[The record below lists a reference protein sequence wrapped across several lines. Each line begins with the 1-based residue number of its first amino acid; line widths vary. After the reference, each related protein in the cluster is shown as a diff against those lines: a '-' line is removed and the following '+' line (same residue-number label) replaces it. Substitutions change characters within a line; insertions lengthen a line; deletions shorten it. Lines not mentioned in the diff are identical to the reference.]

1 MGKQFA
7 IVKLV
12 ILSCLLMGCLATKIN
27 VSGDYIMVEHEAHKS
42 GPAYNK
48 AQEVCEAKGM
58 DVKLEGIACP
68 HFCVSTY
75 KCLPKNK

>member
-12 ILSCLLMGCLATKIN
+12 ILSCLLIGCLATKVN
-27 VSGDYIMVEHEAHKS
+27 VSGDNIMIEHEAHKS
-42 GPAYNK
+42 GSAFNK

-58 DVKLEGIACP
+58 DVKLESTACP

-75 KCLPKNK
+75 ECLPKNK